1 MLTNPITR
9 YTPPAKTPPEIQ
21 VTDTSAGPVPP
32 RSRRARTLMAHAI
45 VYVSLALA
53 IYIVLRGDTA
63 QLAMV
68 LPYLAGLLQL
78 VLKAQQ

>member
-1 MLTNPITR
+1 MQPNPITR
-9 YTPPAKTPPEIQ
+9 YTPPANTPPEIQ
-21 VTDTSAGPVPP
+21 ITDTSTGPVPP
-32 RSRRARTLMAHAI
+32 HSGRTATLMAHAI